1 MSDAELLAGAAAALA
16 DITADIKPDQLTA
29 PTPCAEYDV
38 RALLNHLL
46 FWGPSLEAAGR
57 KESVPPPAAGESEVD
72 LVADDFAAALRAHLD
87 RVATTWR
94 TPAAWTGVARM
105 GGPTELPAEV
115 IGRMLTTELLV
126 HGWDLARAT
135 GQRPAWDADLIDAV
149 HAEVTANA
157 AQGREMGVY
166 GPAVPVPTTAST
178 LDRALAMTGRDPAWT
193 PGG

>member
-1 MSDAELLAGAAAALA
+1 MSDADLLASAAAALA

-29 PTPCAEYDV
+29 RTPCADFDV

-57 KESVPPPAAGESEVD
+57 KESVPPPAASESDVD
-72 LVADDFAAALRAHLD
+72 LVTDGYATVLRTHLD

-94 TPAAWTGVARM
+94 APAAWTGVTRM
-105 GGPTELPAEV
+105 GGPTEMPGAV

-135 GQRPAWDADLIDAV
+135 GQRPTWDAGLVDAV

-157 AQGREMGVY
+157 AQGRAMGVY
-166 GPAVPVPTTAST
+166 GPAVEVPATAST
-178 LDRALAMTGRDPAWT
+178 MDRALAMTGRDPAWT